1 MDNHRLGPFHCFVV
15 ATFFA
20 LVGFD
25 GGWWYMVE
33 GEDGWVVLDLGL
45 KQFAPNFPV
54 IRRCHP
60 FVYHRRWHT
69 GKVPKSNR
77 NLYEERRNK

>member
-1 MDNHRLGPFHCFVV
+1 
-15 ATFFA
+15 
-20 LVGFD
+20 
-25 GGWWYMVE
+25 MVE

-45 KQFAPNFPV
+45 KQLAPNFPV